1 MLDTGI
7 HFHVQSVLREGSEK
21 SRFSSGRLSLPRLT
35 STQSKPE
42 PLRNISKLA
51 QATVRE
57 LIGASFEALDLLNI
71 GLILCGESGQLQFTN
86 RTAHDIVQSRDGLEI
101 DTRGFLRATK
111 PCFSSLAEHI
121 DRALQSELGNSAGSA
136 DTAISL
142 CRPSKKRALTVLV
155 RRVDGVIPN
164 GGNTSKPGVL
174 LVVIDSALPVH
185 TKESELRRLYSL
197 TFTESRL
204 AKLLMEGKDLD
215 GCCEELGIS
224 RSTVRMHRRN
234 LFSKTGVRRQT
245 QLITLLFKSI
255 GLGPRS

>member
-1 MLDTGI
+1 L
-7 HFHVQSVLREGSEK
+7 
-21 SRFSSGRLSLPRLT
+21 
-35 STQSKPE
+35 
-42 PLRNISKLA
+42 
-51 QATVRE
+51 
-57 LIGASFEALDLLNI
+57 
-71 GLILCGESGQLQFTN
+71 
-86 RTAHDIVQSRDGLEI
+86 QSRDGLEA
-101 DTRGFLRATK
+101 DAHGLLRATK
-111 PCFSSLAEHI
+111 PCAPSLAELI
-121 DRALQSELGNSAGSA
+121 ERALHSESGNDAGSPDA
-136 DTAISL
+136 AISL

-155 RRVDGVIPN
+155 RRADSVVAN
-164 GGNTSKPGVL
+164 GGNTNKPGVL
-174 LVVIDSALPVH
+174 LIVIDSALPVH

-197 TFTESRL
+197 TLTESRL